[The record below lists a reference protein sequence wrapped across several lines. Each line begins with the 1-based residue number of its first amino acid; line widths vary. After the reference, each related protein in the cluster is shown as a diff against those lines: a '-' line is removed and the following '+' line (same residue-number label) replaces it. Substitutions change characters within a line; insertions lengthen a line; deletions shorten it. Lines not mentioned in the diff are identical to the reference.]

1 MNGIKAES
9 ELFSGLIIL
18 TIFYMTIIIYLHPIN
33 TNGFILAIAIT
44 LPLAIIFRF
53 LSELRRS
60 LLSKIIAYIWLIIL
74 IVLQLCIILPAL
86 LYAHNCTCSIT
97 CGKTGNLGTL
107 PAINNN
113 RASQNATQ
121 HQAITP
127 NSIHAQYDIF
137 FQNNATCLNVNVKA
151 IAQTENSN
159 LSSGYGP
166 AYLLNGLTNN
176 GYWYQV
182 GFGYNFNYT
191 DNKNVDNYSGFRF
204 IYEVWN
210 VSTDKPLNIGC
221 GYQACVKNFVGV
233 VNNNDTILLNMSII
247 GNKVILSAYDTNTT
261 ARSPT
266 INITSYGARFF
277 TSNLINETYFS
288 GLMTE
293 WRCIGETNFTQRSVY
308 SIIYPKTNIMYYIS
322 IDNETNN
329 LCKQQV
335 LNKIINPSENVEQC
349 GTQLYYYL
357 NHSITINGSVRCPC

>member
-53 LSELRRS
+53 LSELWRS
-60 LLSKIIAYIWLIIL
+60 LLSKIIAYIWLITL
-74 IVLQLCIILPAL
+74 IVLQLYIILPAL
-86 LYAHNCTCSIT
+86 LYTHNCTCSIT

-107 PAINNN
+107 PTINNN

-127 NSIHAQYDIF
+127 NFIHAQYDIF

-151 IAQTENSN
+151 IPQTENSN

-182 GFGYNFNYT
+182 GLGYNFNYT
-191 DNKNVDNYSGFRF
+191 DNKNVDNYSGFRL

-210 VSTDKPLNIGC
+210 SSTGKPLNIGC
-221 GYQACVKNFVGV
+221 GDQACVKNFTGV
-233 VNNNDTILLNMSII
+233 VNNNDTILLNMSIVRD
-247 GNKVILSAYDTNTT
+247 NVILSAYDTNTT

-266 INITSYGARFF
+266 INITSYGASFF
-277 TSNLINETYFS
+277 TSKPFTSKSIDMEYFS

-293 WRCIGETNFTQRSVY
+293 WICRGKTNFTQRSVY
-308 SIIYPKTNIMYYIS
+308 SIMYPKTNIEYY
-322 IDNETNN
+322 
-329 LCKQQV
+329 
-335 LNKIINPSENVEQC
+335 
-349 GTQLYYYL
+349 
-357 NHSITINGSVRCPC
+357 TINSSVLCPN

>member
-1 MNGIKAES
+1 MPQWKKIRLPSINKETERFYLTNLIAFEIFLLISIFTLVQVYGISVPKAV
-9 ELFSGLIIL
+9 LSG
-18 TIFYMTIIIYLHPIN
+18 
-33 TNGFILAIAIT
+33 AIAIG
-44 LPLAIIFRF
+44 IIGIGGILVMSFIMRDSF
-53 LSELRRS
+53 L
-60 LLSKIIAYIWLIIL
+60 ITIFFFL
-74 IVLQLCIILPAL
+74 IVLTIILSTLIL
-86 LYAHNCTCSIT
+86 L
-97 CGKTGNLGTL
+97 L
-107 PAINNN
+107 PLLNFIPSN
-113 RASQNATQ
+113 
-121 HQAITP
+121 
-127 NSIHAQYDIF
+127 NSIHAQYNVV
-137 FQNNATCLNVNVKA
+137 FQNNATHLNVNVKA
-151 IAQTENSN
+151 IAQTESSN
-159 LSSGYGP
+159 LGSGYGP

-176 GYWYQV
+176 GYWFQA
-182 GFGYNFNYT
+182 GLGYNFNYT
-191 DNKNVDNYSGFRF
+191 NNKNVDNYSGFRF

-261 ARSPT
+261 ARSPA

-277 TSNLINETYFS
+277 TSNLINGKYFS

-293 WRCIGETNFTQRSVY
+293 WRCIGGTNFTQRSVY

-335 LNKIINPSENVEQC
+335 LNKIISPSENVEQC

-357 NHSITINGSVRCPC
+357 NHSITINGSIRCPN